1 VEVNTSDK
9 LISMIFKR
17 LLSFIPVTD
26 GPVTITT
33 TVALRSTVEVTTG
46 GVTTTLGVVVLVPYT
61 KLIVVCLVF
70 GERSGDLLRTG
81 CTHRSAAGGLSSF
94 GGQERLH

>member
-1 VEVNTSDK
+1 
-9 LISMIFKR
+9 MIFKR

-61 KLIVVCLVF
+61 KLIVVVLSLVKEVGICF
-70 GERSGDLLRTG
+70 GPDAPIEVL
-81 CTHRSAAGGLSSF
+81 
-94 GGQERLH
+94 QVV